1 MRKEIIIIGPL
12 PPPYYGQSL
21 GFFSLKEELT
31 KEYFV
36 YFINIQPK
44 FSKPGVGFNF
54 IRVIEYIFSFLQLFF
69 FLYKSNKDCKVYIT
83 VAQSSSG
90 FYRDFLFI
98 LISSLFSRKIF
109 AHLKGGNFEN
119 FYKKSN
125 FISKYLIKFAY
136 KKVFKIIILGK
147 LLKNNFNFSKTV
159 KDKIVIVENGLTND
173 DVPFKKKYNP
183 KGHLKILF
191 LSNLIISKG
200 YLDLL
205 ESLFILEKN
214 KIKFQCVFAGEIYTS
229 PDDIKKLSAKELK
242 KNFLTKIASLKD
254 PSAVKFLGQVHGEK
268 KYELLKKSDIFVLP
282 TYYLNE
288 GQPISIIEAMAF
300 KNTIITTKFRSI
312 PDLIKDKEECFFV
325 KTKDPSS
332 IANILSYL
340 NLNRDI
346 LKKTQEKCYE
356 KYKNNFTRKHHL
368 VKMMNIL
375 D

>member
-1 MRKEIIIIGPL
+1 M
-12 PPPYYGQSL
+12 
-21 GFFSLKEELT
+21 
-31 KEYFV
+31 
-36 YFINIQPK
+36 
-44 FSKPGVGFNF
+44 
-54 IRVIEYIFSFLQLFF
+54 
-69 FLYKSNKDCKVYIT
+69 
-83 VAQSSSG
+83 
-90 FYRDFLFI
+90 
-98 LISSLFSRKIF
+98 
-109 AHLKGGNFEN
+109 
-119 FYKKSN
+119 
-125 FISKYLIKFAY
+125 
-136 KKVFKIIILGK
+136 
-147 LLKNNFNFSKTV
+147 
-159 KDKIVIVENGLTND
+159 
-173 DVPFKKKYNP
+173 
-183 KGHLKILF
+183 
-191 LSNLIISKG
+191 
-200 YLDLL
+200 L

-254 PSAVKFLGQVHGEK
+254 PSAVKFVGQVYGKK

-312 PDLIKDKEECFFV
+312 PDLIKEKEECFFV

-332 IANILSYL
+332 IAKILSYL
-340 NLNRDI
+340 NSNRDI

-368 VKMMNIL
+368 IKMMNIL